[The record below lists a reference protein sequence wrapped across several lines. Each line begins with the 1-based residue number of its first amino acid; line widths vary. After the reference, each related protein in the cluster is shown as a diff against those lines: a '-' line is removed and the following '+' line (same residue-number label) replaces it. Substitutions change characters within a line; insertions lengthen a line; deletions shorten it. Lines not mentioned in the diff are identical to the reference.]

1 MEILLLLTL
10 MLFFRSSN
18 CCSQG
23 VRSACEVYILKQL
36 IVCNALHMMPF
47 ANDGRG
53 SCLWADR
60 YYRLNNMG
68 VVTWLMWIFS
78 CNLTSVSYFTEVGE
92 LFQLA
97 KSSGCA
103 NRQNPGEW
111 EFEGC
116 VNYKFRCVLLCINT
130 QCQKPLLRGV
140 VYVNCE
146 GRCCCSSCSNP

>member
-1 MEILLLLTL
+1 
-10 MLFFRSSN
+10 
-18 CCSQG
+18 
-23 VRSACEVYILKQL
+23 
-36 IVCNALHMMPF
+36 MMPF

-146 GRCCCSSCSNP
+146 GRCCCSSCSNPWLAQFSLTYPCVLCVWKLNNCWRSQYLNMNVNIIHRNGY